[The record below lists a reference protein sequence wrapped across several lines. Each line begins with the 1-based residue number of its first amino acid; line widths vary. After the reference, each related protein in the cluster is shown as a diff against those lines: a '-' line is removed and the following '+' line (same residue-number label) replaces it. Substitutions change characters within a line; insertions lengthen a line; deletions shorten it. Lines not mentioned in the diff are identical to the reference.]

1 MNNRN
6 NSKNQPSRPSNPQE
20 KHPQGK
26 ENQRNAGSGRG
37 SKAEFGQPDYESGRA
52 QANPFRDDQR

>member
-1 MNNRN
+1 MNTQNT
-6 NSKNQPSRPSNPQE
+6 KNQSSRPSNPKE
-20 KHPQGK
+20 KRPPRK
-26 ENQRNAGSGRG
+26 ENQQNAGSGRG